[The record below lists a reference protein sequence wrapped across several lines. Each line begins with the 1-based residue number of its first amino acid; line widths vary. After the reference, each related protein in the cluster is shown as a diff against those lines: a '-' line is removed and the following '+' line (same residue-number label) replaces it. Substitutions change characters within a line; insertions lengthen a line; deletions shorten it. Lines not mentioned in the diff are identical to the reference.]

1 MSADT
6 TSIFYK
12 IGQATKTNIN
22 AAITAHKAA
31 TNVFSGASNTF
42 QNDVTVGGNLT
53 VNGTT
58 TNINTTNLD
67 VTDNFIRLSK
77 GANQGAFTKD
87 QGFYFE
93 RASGTEP
100 GAFIF
105 DESTD
110 KFRLG
115 TIAPTTSTTIGSET
129 VTFRGKTASVTV
141 ILAVA
146 SGSST
151 TVTASRADN
160 NGTDEVTFAYESSA
174 TIADLIASAS
184 NVSDYIEVSSTGAGT
199 TGLSGA
205 GASTLTLTPVDS
217 TADNAEINGGSLDLQ
232 KVFLSG
238 VNLGDLADFNAGYSA

>member
-6 TSIFYK
+6 TSIFYQ

-42 QNDVTVGGNLT
+42 NNDVTIGGNLT
-53 VNGTT
+53 VNGST

-77 GANQGAFTKD
+77 GANAGAFTKD

-105 DESTD
+105 DESSD

-115 TIAPTTSTTIGSET
+115 TIAPTASTTIGTET
-129 VTFRGKTASVTV
+129 VTFRGKTASVKV
-141 ILAVA
+141 ILAAA

-151 TVTASRADN
+151 TVTASHAVN
-160 NGTDEVTFAYESSA
+160 SGINEVTFAYESSA
-174 TIADLIASAS
+174 AINDLIASVS
-184 NVSDYIEVSSTGAGT
+184 NVSDYVEVSTTGAGT
-199 TGLSGA
+199 TGLSGT
-205 GASTLTLTPVDS
+205 GAQTLTLSPVDS
-217 TADNAEINGGSLDLQ
+217 TADTAEINGGSLDLE
-232 KVFLSG
+232 KVLLSG